1 MASDSLWLYFA
12 ICSFFYILVYD
23 SLRTMLKIRR
33 FQSTL
38 KLVKR
43 ALWTGSEPLSESD
56 PELHNLLKL
65 EKKRQV
71 YFSKLSSI
79 LLIQHKPMVGSCSI
93 YCNKPFLPF
102 PLIYRCGQ
110 SSSDKACLLL
120 THCMLQSPIKPHTN

>member
-1 MASDSLWLYFA
+1 MVIFCNLQ
-12 ICSFFYILVYD
+12 FFYILVYD

-71 YFSKLSSI
+71 YFSKLSSTQANGGQLQYI
-79 LLIQHKPMVGSCSI
+79 L
-93 YCNKPFLPF
+93 
-102 PLIYRCGQ
+102 
-110 SSSDKACLLL
+110 
-120 THCMLQSPIKPHTN
+120 